1 MYKIQPPC
9 PHMGCGVV
17 ERHLEMVQPS
27 KKITGVVVLV
37 LLGRKDLINVGKTL
51 NEYFHRISNDL

>member
-1 MYKIQPPC
+1 
-9 PHMGCGVV
+9 MGCGVV